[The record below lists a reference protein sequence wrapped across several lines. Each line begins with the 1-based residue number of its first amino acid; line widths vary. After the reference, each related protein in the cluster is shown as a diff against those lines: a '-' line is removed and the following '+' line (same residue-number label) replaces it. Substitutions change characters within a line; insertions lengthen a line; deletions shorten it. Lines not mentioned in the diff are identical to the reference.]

1 MEEWRKTARQYWN
14 NSTMTVGYYHNRGLE
29 SKNSGGKPSRS
40 RGNRGEDAHQTKS
53 GLQAHAMTLVD
64 SVLNG
69 AGEGEVTKH

>member
-14 NSTMTVGYYHNRGLE
+14 NSTMAVGYHNRGLE
-29 SKNSGGKPSRS
+29 SKNSGGKPLRS

-53 GLQAHAMTLVD
+53 GLQAHAMSLVD